1 MTDGTPG
8 WYLDRDDP
16 ALARWH
22 DGTDWTEHTLVIADQ
37 EPGSEPPPPPAV
49 RRPSDAQL
57 QRERVAAA
65 DEKRAAREARAAG
78 GFPRWAPIA
87 VAVVVGVLAAG
98 AFAMISGGDDDPT
111 TVDTKGVSIDD
122 ALEIARDAG
131 FPTQIGDARASGL
144 IEDLCE
150 AAERPARTASLSSDL
165 EKLPLQPAQLTTA
178 IDALGDGAKAY
189 CPDQRAGVAT
199 AVAQLKRQAG
209 GEDALGAT
217 DTTFPSVDG
226 GVIDGSSSTVPGAAD
241 PNATATTA
249 KSTATTKKPTTATTK
264 APTPTTTVPPTTTT
278 TIVTHLKGSACSSEG
293 ASSVTKSGSPLTC
306 RKSCYGGSSLRWD
319 IDEPCPTVPTAPPT
333 N

>member
-16 ALARWH
+16 SLARWH
-22 DGTDWTEHTLVIADQ
+22 DGEDWTEHTLVIADQ
-37 EPGSEPPPPPAV
+37 EPGSEPPPPPAI

-65 DEKRAAREARAAG
+65 EEKRAAKEARAATP
-78 GFPRWAPIA
+78 FPRWAPIA

-111 TVDTKGVSIDD
+111 TVDTQGVSIDE

-144 IEDLCE
+144 IEDLCA
-150 AAERPARTASLSSDL
+150 AAERPARTAALSDDL
-165 EKLPLQPAQLTTA
+165 ERLPLQPAQLTTA

-189 CPDQRAGVAT
+189 CPDQRAGVTT

-209 GEDALGAT
+209 GDELAT
-217 DTTFPSVDG
+217 GTTFPSVDG
-226 GVIDGSSSTVPGAAD
+226 GVIDGSSSTIAGAAD
-241 PNATATTA
+241 PTATTA
-249 KSTATTKKPTTATTK
+249 KPTTATTK
-264 APTPTTTVPPTTTT
+264 KTTATTKAPATTTTVPPTTTT
-278 TIVTHLKGSACSSEG
+278 TIETHLKGSACSSEG
-293 ASSVTKSGSPLTC
+293 AKSQTKGGDPLTC
-306 RKSCYGGSSLRWD
+306 RKSCFGGSSLRWD
-319 IDEPCPTVPTAPPT
+319 LDEPCATVPTAPPT

>member
-8 WYLDRDDP
+8 WYLDKDDP

-37 EPGSEPPPPPAV
+37 EPGSEPPPPPPA
-49 RRPSDAQL
+49 RGKSDAQL

-65 DEKRAAREARAAG
+65 NEKRAAREAARAG

-98 AFAMISGGDDDPT
+98 AFAMLSGDDDDPT
-111 TVDTKGVSIDD
+111 TLDTQGVSIEE
-122 ALEIARDAG
+122 ALEVARDSG

-150 AAERPARTASLSSDL
+150 AADRPARTATLSAELDR
-165 EKLPLQPAQLTTA
+165 LPLQPGQLTDA
-178 IDALGDGAKAY
+178 IDALGEGAEAY
-189 CPDQRAGVAT
+189 CPDSAAGVRT
-199 AVAQLKRQAG
+199 AVSQLKRQAG
-209 GEDALGAT
+209 GDDELAT

-226 GVIDGSSSTVPGAAD
+226 GVVDGSSSTIPDG
-241 PNATATTA
+241 TATT
-249 KSTATTKKPTTATTK
+249 KKPTATTKKPTTGTTAK
-264 APTPTTTVPPTTTT
+264 PAPTTTAPPPTTTT
-278 TIVTHLKGSACSSEG
+278 TIVTNLRGSACGSAG
-293 ASSVTKSGSPLTC
+293 ATSQTKSGDPLVC

-319 IDEPCPTVPTAPPT
+319 INEPCATVPTAPTTPA